1 MFTVMLCVVILKVRL
16 YIPVESW
23 ILLTSLL
30 PFLSL
35 SPSLPP
41 IPHSLTYS
49 LFLLSFTYSLPLP
62 SFPFPLSPSSPFF
75 LSLTHSL
82 SSFPFPLSPP
92 PPFLFHSL
100 TPSSSS
106 HSLTPS
112 LSLPS
117 LSLSLLPLPSFFT
130 HSLPLFL
137 PFPSLSSP
145 SLPLS
150 LTPLSLPLSSFACP
164 W

>member
-1 MFTVMLCVVILKVRL
+1 MHVLGFHVYPTFLRSEFTIMFTVMLCVVILKVRL

-100 TPSSSS
+100 PF
-106 HSLTPS
+106 
-112 LSLPS
+112 
-117 LSLSLLPLPSFFT
+117 LSLSLVLPVHGDSRCVCWTLQKKNCYHFS
-130 HSLPLFL
+130 
-137 PFPSLSSP
+137 
-145 SLPLS
+145 
-150 LTPLSLPLSSFACP
+150 
-164 W
+164 